1 MKMFIAAAALAVV
14 SIPAFAQQPAPTSA
28 GSARIYTEM
37 PDGTTVTNFY
47 KQIVYDPSD
56 NKIGDVDD
64 VLIDKEGQVTAMII
78 AFGGFLGMGEK
89 DVAVPFSSVRASEKN
104 DKWYLVLNTTK
115 DALKTAPGFTYDKT
129 RTAWIPTAK

>member
-47 KQIVYDPSD
+47 KQNVYDPSD

-64 VLIDKEGQVTAMII
+64 VLIDKEGHVKPGTSCQCWQPLVIV
-78 AFGGFLGMGEK
+78 EHYRPPP
-89 DVAVPFSSVRASEKN
+89 DVACYEDGLRIVGGVPVIREMA
-104 DKWYLVLNTTK
+104 
-115 DALKTAPGFTYDKT
+115 
-129 RTAWIPTAK
+129 R